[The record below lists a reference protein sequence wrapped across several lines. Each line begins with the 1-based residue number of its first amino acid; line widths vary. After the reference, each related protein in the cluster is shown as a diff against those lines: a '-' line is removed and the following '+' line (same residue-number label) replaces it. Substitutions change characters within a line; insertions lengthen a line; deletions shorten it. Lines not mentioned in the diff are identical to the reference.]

1 MNKQDL
7 INNGYKHI
15 CTQNSESRME
25 LWAKFNGYQDT
36 ITYLYYVP
44 ETDVALK
51 QTEKCI
57 SYTQLDMMAQ
67 MRDKMRED
75 FLKLDV
81 EYDKENIWQWK
92 IAFKGGLQWPTII
105 VLMGN

>member
-7 INNGYKHI
+7 IKNGYKHI
-15 CTQNSESRME
+15 CTQNSKNEME
-25 LWAKFNGYQDT
+25 LWAKFTGYQDV

-44 ETDVALK
+44 ESDVALK

-67 MRDKMRED
+67 MRDKMSED
-75 FLKLDV
+75 FVKMDL
-81 EYDKENIWQWK
+81 EYNKEDIWR
-92 IAFKGGLQWPTII
+92 
-105 VLMGN
+105 